1 MRTTGRI
8 SQSWYESPWRIAGRA
23 VSIALVVTVLALVA
37 ALLVVP
43 RIAGGTSLT
52 VLTGSMEPTLAPG
65 DVVAVRGVAPDQ
77 VCAEI
82 GVGDI
87 VTYLPEPGDPALIT
101 HRVVG
106 KTVGTFDDGTHCRL
120 ITQGDANSAADA
132 PVSPEQVRGAM
143 LYSLPAL
150 GWVRQWATD
159 NIVVLGVALGAGLLG
174 YGVWSTFRRPRTR
187 VIMTSGSGSVGPAS
201 ASAPASAA
209 PASVA
214 DASIA
219 DALRIRELDLREREL
234 AIREEELHLARLR
247 LLPFDEDS
255 FREILTNASSP
266 ERSR

>member
-8 SQSWYESPWRIAGRA
+8 PRSWYESPWRIAGRA
-23 VSIALVVTVLALVA
+23 VWIAFVVTLLALIA

-43 RIAGGTSLT
+43 RVSGGTSLT
-52 VLTGSMEPTLAPG
+52 VLTGSMEPTFAPG

-106 KTVGTFDDGTHCRL
+106 KTVGTFDDGRDCRL

-159 NIVVLGVALGAGLLG
+159 NIVVLGVAFGAGLLG
-174 YGVWSTFRRPRTR
+174 YGAWTTFRRPRTR
-187 VIMTSGSGSVGPAS
+187 VIVTSGRGVNDAPA
-201 ASAPASAA
+201 ASAA
-209 PASVA
+209 PVVPSVA
-214 DASIA
+214 D
-219 DALRIRELDLREREL
+219 DLRIRELDLREREI
-234 AIREEELHLARLR
+234 AIREEELHLARLG
-247 LLPFDEDS
+247 LLSLDDDS
-255 FREILTNASSP
+255 LREMLSHATDA
-266 ERSR
+266 ERSRR

>member
-1 MRTTGRI
+1 MRTSGSIRTN
-8 SQSWYESPWRIAGRA
+8 WYESPWRIAGRA
-23 VSIALVVTVLALVA
+23 VSIAVVVAVLALIA

-43 RIAGGTSLT
+43 RVAGGSSLT

-65 DVVAVRGVAPDQ
+65 DIVAVRGVAPDE

-87 VTYLPEPGDPALIT
+87 VTYLPGPGDPTLIT

-132 PVSPEQVRGAM
+132 PVSPEQVRGAL

-150 GWVRQWATD
+150 GWVRQWATE
-159 NIVVLGVALGAGLLG
+159 NIVVLGVALVAGLLA
-174 YGVWSTFRRPRTR
+174 YGVWTTFRRPRTR
-187 VIMTSGSGSVGPAS
+187 VIMTSGSGEA
-201 ASAPASAA
+201 AA
-209 PASVA
+209 PAASSVA
-214 DASIA
+214 D
-219 DALRIRELDLREREL
+219 DLRIRELDLREREL

-247 LLPFDEDS
+247 LLPLDEGS
-255 FREILTNASSP
+255 FREVLTNATDA
-266 ERSR
+266 ETSR

>member
-8 SQSWYESPWRIAGRA
+8 PRSWYESPWRIAGRA
-23 VSIALVVTVLALVA
+23 VSIAFVVTLFALIA

-43 RIAGGTSLT
+43 RVSGGTSLT
-52 VLTGSMEPTLAPG
+52 VLTGSMEPTFAPG

-159 NIVVLGVALGAGLLG
+159 NIVVLGVALGAALLG
-174 YGVWSTFRRPRTR
+174 YGAWTTFRRPRTR
-187 VIMTSGSGSVGPAS
+187 VIMTSGRGVNDAPA
-201 ASAPASAA
+201 ASAA
-209 PASVA
+209 PVVPSVA
-214 DASIA
+214 D
-219 DALRIRELDLREREL
+219 DLRIRELDLREREI
-234 AIREEELHLARLR
+234 AIREEELHLARLG
-247 LLPFDEDS
+247 LLSLDDDS
-255 FREILTNASSP
+255 LREMLSHATDA
-266 ERSR
+266 ERSRR

>member
-8 SQSWYESPWRIAGRA
+8 PRSWYESPWRIAGRA
-23 VSIALVVTVLALVA
+23 VWIAFVVTLLALIA

-43 RIAGGTSLT
+43 RVSGGTSLT
-52 VLTGSMEPTLAPG
+52 VLTGSMEPTFAPG

-106 KTVGTFDDGTHCRL
+106 KTVGTFDDGTDCRL

-159 NIVVLGVALGAGLLG
+159 NIVVLGVAFGAGLLG
-174 YGVWSTFRRPRTR
+174 YGAWTTFRRPRTR
-187 VIMTSGSGSVGPAS
+187 VIVTSGRGVNDAPA
-201 ASAPASAA
+201 ASAA
-209 PASVA
+209 PVLSL
-214 DASIA
+214 IH
-219 DALRIRELDLREREL
+219 I
-234 AIREEELHLARLR
+234 
-247 LLPFDEDS
+247 
-255 FREILTNASSP
+255 
-266 ERSR
+266 